1 MTPTRP
7 DPERPPPR
15 RRRRSIWSRG
25 ARDGATLPAG
35 TVLVVMLAALLVAM
49 FVNADATLR
58 KSEAKRNNPPWR
70 TDVARGV
77 ADVADALGLTAP
89 RTALDDAMGRHSSS
103 LTPEQVLARQ
113 RAEQAKAAGGST
125 TTTSAST
132 VAHLRTPTPAA
143 PLKLWVGGDSIT
155 ETFGTQLVRVS
166 ESTKLFNTTLDFHVS
181 TGLSVPTYF
190 NWPLHLAQDVIP
202 KTDPDVVVI
211 MFGANDGQNILMPDG
226 KILTAFSPEWQTEY
240 AKRVGAV
247 MDLLKSPTNDRIVMW
262 PGPPPMGPESGV
274 HGMDLISHIDWS
286 EARTPAVG
294 PLRRHLGLLLRSP
307 PAVQALPAVRHRS
320 AAGPAPEGRHPHERH
335 RRHAAVVDRAARP
348 GAVGRPLRCAGPP
361 RPERPATS
369 EHQGANG
376 HTPARAGGDLGAP
389 ALTPWVLIG

>member
-1 MTPTRP
+1 
-7 DPERPPPR
+7 
-15 RRRRSIWSRG
+15 
-25 ARDGATLPAG
+25 
-35 TVLVVMLAALLVAM
+35 MLAALLVGM

-58 KSEAKRNNPPWR
+58 KSEAKRNNSPWR

-77 ADVADALGLTAP
+77 ADVADALGLTGP
-89 RTALDDAMGRHSSS
+89 RTAIDDAMGRHSSS

-113 RAEQAKAAGGST
+113 RAEQAESAGGST
-125 TTTSAST
+125 TTTSASA
-132 VAHLRTPTPAA
+132 VPHLRAPTLAA

-166 ESTKLFNTTLDFHVS
+166 ESTELFHATLDFHVS

-190 NWPLHLAQDVIP
+190 NWPLHLAQDVLP

-247 MDLLKSPTNDRIVMW
+247 MDLLRSPTNDRIVMW
-262 PGPPPMGPESGV
+262 PGPPPMGPHTGV

-286 EARTPAVG
+286 EARTRPWVHYVDTWVFFSDAQLQFRHYLPSATG
-294 PLRRHLGLLLRSP
+294 QLRGLRQKDDIHLSDIGGTRLSWIVLR
-307 PAVQALPAVRHRS
+307 
-320 AAGPAPEGRHPHERH
+320 
-335 RRHAAVVDRAARP
+335 
-348 GAVGRPLRCAGPP
+348 
-361 RPERPATS
+361 
-369 EHQGANG
+369 
-376 HTPARAGGDLGAP
+376 DLGAYVDLSASKAQP
-389 ALTPWVLIG
+389 DPNDLPPPHIKERTEVPPHVPGAI

>member
-1 MTPTRP
+1 M
-7 DPERPPPR
+7 
-15 RRRRSIWSRG
+15 
-25 ARDGATLPAG
+25 
-35 TVLVVMLAALLVAM
+35 
-49 FVNADATLR
+49 
-58 KSEAKRNNPPWR
+58 
-70 TDVARGV
+70 
-77 ADVADALGLTAP
+77 
-89 RTALDDAMGRHSSS
+89 
-103 LTPEQVLARQ
+103 
-113 RAEQAKAAGGST
+113 
-125 TTTSAST
+125 
-132 VAHLRTPTPAA
+132 AHLRTPTPAA

-240 AKRVGAV
+240 GKRVGAV
-247 MDLLKSPTNDRIVMW
+247 MDLLKSPTNDRIVVW

-286 EARTPAVG
+286 EARTRPWVHYVDTWVYFSD
-294 PLRRHLGLLLRSP
+294 PHLQFRHY
-307 PAVQALPAVRHRS
+307 LPS
-320 AAGPAPEGRHPHERH
+320 AAGQLRGLRQKDDIHMSDIGGTRH
-335 RRHAAVVDRAARP
+335 VVDRAARP
-348 GAVGRPLRCAGPP
+348 GPVGRPLRCAGPP
-361 RPERPATS
+361 RPERPAAS
-369 EHQGANG
+369 EHQGATG

-389 ALTPWVLIG
+389 ASDAVGAHRLTRLREPLACADEHVRHRRVHRQLPRGLESCATRLRASAGSRSVRSPCRRPSSAASPFPSIQMTTGYSTGQRTC